1 MKKWRENLEEIE
13 RWLSLSAAERGTQWA
28 YVSRTVPPPHEAS
41 RGLYTARAPSQE
53 SVMRNKGDRSLTS
66 SSCTVSNSVIYWHQQ
81 PSLRVWWLGGSAT
94 FFLIREKK
102 NYKGKSVVRENTR
115 CRLYLA

>member
-1 MKKWRENLEEIE
+1 MEEIE

-53 SVMRNKGDRSLTS
+53 SVMRNKGL
-66 SSCTVSNSVIYWHQQ
+66 
-81 PSLRVWWLGGSAT
+81 
-94 FFLIREKK
+94 FLFHSFKD
-102 NYKGKSVVRENTR
+102 G
-115 CRLYLA
+115 CRLVSVTQELSQAVGWLCSLLSAV